1 MSHAP
6 ASTLT
11 LPSAPRTGFQLGGC
25 ATDPA
30 SPGAPPGQVPP
41 PRPTA
46 TSGRVLPSW
55 RGDTIHQVFCWKHH
69 QCPPVVSWRKAWRGE
84 GVGVTSAVPE
94 LLAASAKPPRP
105 FLQQVLLWRLRAS
118 AQSGSQTDTQTG
130 THGGTAP
137 SRQRGWRRRHR
148 SAGGRRGTPRTSSQ
162 APGTSVHGCSGH
174 TGSVFISSRES
185 SHDTR
190 TGVGSCRPP
199 DVCVGSVT
207 QMSRHTRMMIY
218 THM

>member
-105 FLQQVLLWRLRAS
+105 FLQQVLLRRLRAS

-130 THGGTAP
+130 THGGDSPEPAERMEAAP
-137 SRQRGWRRRHR
+137 PQCWRQAGDTEDVLTGPWDQRARLFRTHR
-148 SAGGRRGTPRTSSQ
+148 LCFHLKP
-162 APGTSVHGCSGH
+162 
-174 TGSVFISSRES
+174 
-185 SHDTR
+185 
-190 TGVGSCRPP
+190 
-199 DVCVGSVT
+199 
-207 QMSRHTRMMIY
+207 
-218 THM
+218 